1 MREETL
7 AKKLV
12 VSGVPEPISGVKP
25 VKSEAGAVERDA
37 APSGPGSAE
46 TSFVPVVS
54 LVPGILLMRDTP
66 SGSVYRWEKS
76 GDSVPVRRED
86 VDYLLT
92 YNHSGSRACCG
103 GGGERVYFQLP
114 PGG

>member
-1 MREETL
+1 M
-7 AKKLV
+7 AKKPV
-12 VSGVPEPISGVKP
+12 ESGVPEPQSGVKP

-37 APSGPGSAE
+37 ALSGPGSAE

-54 LVPGILLMRDTP
+54 LIPGILHLKDAP
-66 SGSVYRWEKS
+66 SGRAYLWTKA
-76 GDSVPVRRED
+76 GDTVLVRRED

-92 YNHSGSRACCG
+92 FNHSGSRACCG